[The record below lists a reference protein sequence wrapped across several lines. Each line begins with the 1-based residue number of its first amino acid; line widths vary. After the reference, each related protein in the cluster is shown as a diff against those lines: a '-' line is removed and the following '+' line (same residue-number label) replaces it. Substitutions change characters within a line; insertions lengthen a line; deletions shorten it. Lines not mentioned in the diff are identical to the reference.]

1 MLSQLR
7 AVRRSKRPDFSK
19 AGGGRGRGDPAGEG
33 EPAKEI
39 AESWGR
45 WSYLLCLS
53 RTGLRVNLYY
63 LLVSIKLKPHLLFS
77 ASGPDR
83 LFFFL
88 LKSVFR
94 LASLAPSQGPC
105 KFKVKIRVDSP
116 LSVTASTTPNNGKG
130 AQRTCTS

>member
-1 MLSQLR
+1 MCQ
-7 AVRRSKRPDFSK
+7 RSLQ
-19 AGGGRGRGDPAGEG
+19 RGRFCVSDAFPAPGCEKVKETRLFQGRWGEGAGGDPAGEG

-53 RTGLRVNLYY
+53 LTGLRVNLYY

-83 LFFFL
+83 LFFSSEGCLQIGLIGSFP
-88 LKSVFR
+88 R
-94 LASLAPSQGPC
+94 SL
-105 KFKVKIRVDSP
+105 
-116 LSVTASTTPNNGKG
+116 
-130 AQRTCTS
+130 